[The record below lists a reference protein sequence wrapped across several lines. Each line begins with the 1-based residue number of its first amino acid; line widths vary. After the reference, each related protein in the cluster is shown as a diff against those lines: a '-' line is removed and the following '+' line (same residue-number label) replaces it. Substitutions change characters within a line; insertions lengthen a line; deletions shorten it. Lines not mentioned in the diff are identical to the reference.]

1 MTQYDPL
8 NVKSSNLQLN
18 KLRSAIKNETKVTL
32 NLSSNLTRSS
42 NEESTF
48 PHKLLLLTKT
58 QVKKICKDLQM
69 VHRLI

>member
-1 MTQYDPL
+1 MTQYDAL

-48 PHKLLLLTKT
+48 PHKLLLITKT
-58 QVKKICKDLQM
+58 QVKKICKGLQM